1 MSNLDARLR
10 VNMRQEIR
18 RLQQQL
24 GITTLY
30 VTHDQVEAMSIS
42 DRVVVMNQGEIE
54 QKGTPE
60 NIFAAPETVFV
71 ADFMGFRQSLQRGSR
86 IGAG

>member
-1 MSNLDARLR
+1 
-10 VNMRQEIR
+10 
-18 RLQQQL
+18 
-24 GITTLY
+24 
-30 VTHDQVEAMSIS
+30 MSIS

-71 ADFMGFRQSLQRGSR
+71 ADFMGFDNHFNVAVVSVQDSKLTVNWGGTSHPTALALYVRITPTRLQG
-86 IGAG
+86 